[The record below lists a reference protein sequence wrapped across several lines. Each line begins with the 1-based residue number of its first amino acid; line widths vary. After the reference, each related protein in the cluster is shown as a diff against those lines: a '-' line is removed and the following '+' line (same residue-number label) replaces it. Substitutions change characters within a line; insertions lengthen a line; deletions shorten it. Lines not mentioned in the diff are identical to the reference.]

1 MDKKEFLRN
10 MGVDCDTAIENMM
23 DIETYNELLDDFYSS
38 LDSDIANIEDKKNNM
53 DMENYAILTHALK
66 SNARSFG
73 FVNLGEIA
81 YNHEL
86 KGKEKDLN
94 YVNEHFDELKNE
106 VMKVKS
112 IIEKYKNL

>member
-1 MDKKEFLRN
+1 MNKKEFLHS

-23 DIETYNELLDDFYSS
+23 DIETYDELLDDFYSS
-38 LDSDIANIEDKKNNM
+38 IDSDIALIEDKKNNL
-53 DMENYAILTHALK
+53 DMKNYAILTHALK

-86 KGKEKDLN
+86 KSKENDVN
-94 YVNEHFDELKNE
+94 YVNENFNELKGE
-106 VMKVKS
+106 VLKVKS
-112 IIEKYKNL
+112 IIEKYKAL